1 LKFSFLHNFRV
12 VNNPLSNSPFITN
25 KFNFEKIGLLIWI
38 SKGFDGSVNIIFT
51 DDKNNPGIINS
62 RFKRID
68 SSRLVSIADRTGDS
82 NIYSDDDWDRVALIQ
97 NTNYPVKV
105 VDAFGEETLR
115 YWKGLLKRRIPLLF

>member
-1 LKFSFLHNFRV
+1 
-12 VNNPLSNSPFITN
+12 
-25 KFNFEKIGLLIWI
+25 LIWI
-38 SKGFDGSVNIIFT
+38 SKGILTVLRTLVFT

-68 SSRLVSIADRTGDS
+68 SSRLVRLIVPVQKTVTFILTMTG
-82 NIYSDDDWDRVALIQ
+82 IVALIQ

-115 YWKGLLKRRIPLLF
+115 YWKVT

>member
-1 LKFSFLHNFRV
+1 
-12 VNNPLSNSPFITN
+12 
-25 KFNFEKIGLLIWI
+25 
-38 SKGFDGSVNIIFT
+38 VNIIFT

-68 SSRLVSIADRTGDS
+68 SSRLVSIADRTGTKDS

-105 VDAFGEETLR
+105 VDALAKRLKVLEGYLR
-115 YWKGLLKRRIPLLF
+115 GGIPLLF

>member
-1 LKFSFLHNFRV
+1 MD
-12 VNNPLSNSPFITN
+12 IQ
-25 KFNFEKIGLLIWI
+25 GD
-38 SKGFDGSVNIIFT
+38 FDGSVNIIFT

-62 RFKRID
+62 KRID
-68 SSRLVSIADRTGDS
+68 SSRLVSIADRTGTKDS

-115 YWKGLLKRRIPLLF
+115 Y

>member
-1 LKFSFLHNFRV
+1 MD
-12 VNNPLSNSPFITN
+12 IQ
-25 KFNFEKIGLLIWI
+25 GD
-38 SKGFDGSVNIIFT
+38 FDGSVNIIFT

-68 SSRLVSIADRTGDS
+68 SSRLVSIADRCKDS

-115 YWKGLLKRRIPLLF
+115 YWRLQEEGDTVIILNIQLKKGTLLRFFMSRL

>member
-1 LKFSFLHNFRV
+1 MD
-12 VNNPLSNSPFITN
+12 IQ
-25 KFNFEKIGLLIWI
+25 GD
-38 SKGFDGSVNIIFT
+38 FDGSVNIIFT

-68 SSRLVSIADRTGDS
+68 SSRLVSIADRTGTKDS

-105 VDAFGEETLR
+105 VDALAKRLCKGYLRGGDTVIILNIQLKKGTLLR
-115 YWKGLLKRRIPLLF
+115 FL

>member
-1 LKFSFLHNFRV
+1 LLEEKFSFLHNFRV

-25 KFNFEKIGLLIWI
+25 KFNFEKNRFIDMDIQGD
-38 SKGFDGSVNIIFT
+38 FDGSVNIIFT

-68 SSRLVSIADRTGDS
+68 SSRLVSIADRTGTKDS

-105 VDAFGEETLR
+105 VDAFGEET
-115 YWKGLLKRRIPLLF
+115 YMEGVT